1 MMTLVV
7 GLTGSI
13 ATGKSTISNM
23 FKDAGFPVIDA
34 DAIAREVV
42 KPGETAFEKIK
53 AHFGD
58 EVIAGDGT
66 LDRKRLGNIVFND
79 DQKPTE
85 LNQIIHP
92 EIRKKMLTQRD
103 DLINKNV
110 PLVVMDIP
118 LLFESRLFDYVD
130 RILVVYI
137 PEKLQLERLMARDG
151 STKEEAQSRVDAQI
165 SVEKKREKADA
176 IINNSGTIEQ
186 SKQQLSDILSR
197 WNVPHS
203 LE

>member
-79 DQKPTE
+79 DQKRTE

-92 EIRKKMLTQRD
+92 EIRKNAYTTR
-103 DLINKNV
+103 
-110 PLVVMDIP
+110 
-118 LLFESRLFDYVD
+118 RLD
-130 RILVVYI
+130 
-137 PEKLQLERLMARDG
+137 
-151 STKEEAQSRVDAQI
+151 
-165 SVEKKREKADA
+165 
-176 IINNSGTIEQ
+176 
-186 SKQQLSDILSR
+186 
-197 WNVPHS
+197 
-203 LE
+203 